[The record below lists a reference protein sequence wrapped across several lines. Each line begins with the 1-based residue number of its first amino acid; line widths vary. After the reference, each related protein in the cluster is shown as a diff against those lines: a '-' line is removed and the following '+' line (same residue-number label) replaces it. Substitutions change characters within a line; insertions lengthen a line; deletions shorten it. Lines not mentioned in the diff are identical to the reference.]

1 MAAKKKYTAGV
12 VKQLVEELLNLK
24 PMADRY
30 KELETQV
37 KDGMQAIK
45 WHEVE
50 SDKGRVFISESERI
64 TVTPEMVREI
74 LGTDFAAKV
83 IQVKESVPN
92 NLIKA
97 FVEVGEIDEKQRDEL
112 MKLAQRTQ
120 VVNLHVRPLA

>member
-1 MAAKKKYTAGV
+1 MAAKKKYTVGV
-12 VKQLVEELLNLK
+12 VKQLVEELLSLK

-30 KELETQV
+30 KELEAQV
-37 KDGMQAIK
+37 KDGMQTIK
-45 WHEVE
+45 WAEVE

-64 TVTPEMVREI
+64 TVTPEIAREI
-74 LGTDFAAKV
+74 LGTDFAAKI

-97 FVEVGEIDEKQRDEL
+97 FVEVGEINEKQRDEL
-112 MKLAQRTQ
+112 MSLAQRTQ